1 MIRKIQYHI
10 GLADEGK
17 TIGTFL
23 SEKEYSRAIII
34 ELKKTKKGIRKNGE
48 WATVREKLKNG
59 DLLEIELVEEENS
72 DQIIPVSQAFHILYE
87 DEDILVINK
96 PSNMPIHPSINHYEG
111 TLANAVMHYYKEQDK
126 NHVFRCIN
134 RLDRDTTGVT
144 IIAKHGLSSSILSKR
159 MQERKLTRTYL
170 ALVEGKV
177 PLEGTIDLPIGR
189 TDDSIIKRKVD
200 EKEGERAITHYRRM
214 QVLEVDEQTVSVVAL
229 TLETGRTHQIRVHMS
244 HEGYPL
250 LGDFLYNEKNHML
263 SRQAL
268 HAWQISFNHP
278 ISGRVM
284 AIKAPLPE
292 DMAEILKK
300 SGVETTKLHLD

>member
-1 MIRKIQYHI
+1 
-10 GLADEGK
+10 
-17 TIGTFL
+17 
-23 SEKEYSRAIII
+23 
-34 ELKKTKKGIRKNGE
+34 
-48 WATVREKLKNG
+48 
-59 DLLEIELVEEENS
+59 
-72 DQIIPVSQAFHILYE
+72 
-87 DEDILVINK
+87 
-96 PSNMPIHPSINHYEG
+96 
-111 TLANAVMHYYKEQDK
+111 
-126 NHVFRCIN
+126 
-134 RLDRDTTGVT
+134 
-144 IIAKHGLSSSILSKR
+144 

-200 EKEGERAITHYRRM
+200 EKECERAITHYRRM

-244 HEGYPL
+244 HEGHPL